1 MGFALCLRGLSI
13 LRWGP
18 YVPLS
23 TSCLPGE
30 ALNEAVNSGG

>member
-1 MGFALCLRGLSI
+1 MGFALCLWSLSI
-13 LRWGP
+13 LGGP